1 MLKML
6 KGLIN
11 RVVKLKL
18 VYLGN
23 LIFRLSCQSLN
34 LVSYVE
40 DALQKGWEVDC
51 YLFGLHELIPGRLL
65 ALVTLEKETQDS
77 DLTKRNKNT

>member
-1 MLKML
+1 MLKLL

-23 LIFRLSCQSLN
+23 LIFRLSGQSLN

-51 YLFGLHELIPGRLL
+51 YLF
-65 ALVTLEKETQDS
+65 
-77 DLTKRNKNT
+77 